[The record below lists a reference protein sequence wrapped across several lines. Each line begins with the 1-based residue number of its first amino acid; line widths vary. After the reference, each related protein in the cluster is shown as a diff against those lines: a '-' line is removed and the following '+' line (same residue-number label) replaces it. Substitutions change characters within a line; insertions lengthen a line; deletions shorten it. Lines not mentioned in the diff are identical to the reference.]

1 MKQIQ
6 VNKDGMLKLLKNLKP
21 HKAAGQDGIPA
32 RIWPTSLSTDG
43 YFQVITWCGELP
55 MAWMDA
61 VISPIYKKGDR
72 NSAANY
78 RPVSLTCVV
87 YKILEHIIHCSVM

>member
-32 RIWPTSLSTDG
+32 RI
-43 YFQVITWCGELP
+43 
-55 MAWMDA
+55 
-61 VISPIYKKGDR
+61 
-72 NSAANY
+72 
-78 RPVSLTCVV
+78 
-87 YKILEHIIHCSVM
+87 